1 MRFRTAPLALLALLA
16 LPAFAGESGKAPNE
30 APKVGAAANPA
41 SPVQRIA
48 FVAQM
53 VGWARTEQSIEG
65 LITAAQILVA
75 IPMSEYQAAKT
86 AQPTPGV
93 TADRDKEEAKALTLD
108 PNALLKE
115 ARWYASASP
124 DKKLQAYVDGVVK
137 KGLGAQVTT
146 GGPKYAI
153 TKVNGAFTDVYEITF
168 TGGEIAEIAI
178 GGDGDTDL
186 DLLVY
191 DEFNNYV
198 ASDTSST
205 DNAYVA
211 WTPRWTGKFR
221 VEVRNLG
228 VVHNQ
233 YVFVTN

>member
-1 MRFRTAPLALLALLA
+1 MTFRAAPLALLALLA

-30 APKVGAAANPA
+30 APKVGSALNPA

-48 FVAQM
+48 FVAQL
-53 VGWARTEQSIEG
+53 VTWARAEQSVEG
-65 LITAAQILVA
+65 LVTAAQILTD

-86 AQPTPGV
+86 AKPTEGV
-93 TADRDKEEAKALTLD
+93 TAGRDKDEAKPLTLD
-108 PNALLKE
+108 PKALLKE
-115 ARWYASASP
+115 ARWYGSASP
-124 DKKLQAYVDGVVK
+124 DKKLQAYVEGVAK
-137 KGLGAQVTT
+137 RGLGEQATT

-153 TKVNGAFTDVYEITF
+153 TKVSAAFTDVYEITF
-168 TGGEIAEIAI
+168 TGGEIAEVAI
-178 GGDGDTDL
+178 GGDGGTDL
-186 DLLVY
+186 DLYVY

-198 ASDTSST
+198 ASDTTST

-221 VEVRNLG
+221 VEVRNQGSL
-228 VVHNQ
+228 HNQ